1 MDNIEIIFKDKNTNN
16 KIVVKIQQSKEDQ
29 EDLDLTVNFGKI
41 NLKKAMENN
50 DLLVACFSILI
61 NGLEE
66 SSESSFTLKK

>member
-1 MDNIEIIFKDKNTNN
+1 MDNIEIIFKDKNTND
-16 KIVVKIQQSKEDQ
+16 KIVVKIQQNEKDQ

-41 NLKKAMENN
+41 NLKKAMEND

-66 SSESSFTLKK
+66 SSKSSVIL